1 MLKLDGTDGEKFYS
15 WELKPGSYSIGRG
28 ADADFQVPDK
38 TVSRI
43 HARIDVDESGQCF
56 IEDLDS
62 HNGTAVNGVRI
73 DSKKR
78 IKAEDALVL
87 GRAEFKLSTG
97 AESPFSSSGSPRTP
111 LAEEIPE
118 HSVFMSVDETKRPLP
133 RKASEIPE
141 LLPTLFDI
149 ARMLAQ
155 TDPKQEMLDKS
166 LKLISRIIPAERL
179 VILNIDDKTG
189 DVYTA
194 ARLVL
199 GKNEPGEL
207 QLSKTIINEIMEN
220 RASVLIG
227 NPMDDP
233 RFSDQKSIIMSEM
246 NSAMA
251 VPLFEEE
258 RVLGIL
264 YVDTTQPLHR
274 YNDDYLRV
282 LATFGNIIA
291 SRLINYN
298 LMEERQVREVLNAE
312 LRRASKIQRDLL
324 VTDIPNIEGYKLH
337 FFQEQSRSVGG
348 DLYDLQ
354 KISDRRMLLLVADVS
369 GKGLGAALLMSNILA
384 SFRIQYH
391 NPDFD
396 LARAVE
402 SVSLQLCNYSKSE
415 NFATLFAAI
424 LDFETN
430 SINYVNAGHN
440 PPLFI
445 NADGDLD
452 YLEATGMMI
461 GAFDFATWE
470 EKSIK
475 LSPSDLVLIFTD
487 GVTEA
492 DNGNVEQQYG
502 DDRLEQLA
510 VSARALAP
518 EELNQK
524 ILDDVDAFVGDA
536 PRSDDITTMILKR
549 E

>member
-1 MLKLDGTDGEKFYS
+1 
-15 WELKPGSYSIGRG
+15 
-28 ADADFQVPDK
+28 
-38 TVSRI
+38 
-43 HARIDVDESGQCF
+43 
-56 IEDLDS
+56 
-62 HNGTAVNGVRI
+62 
-73 DSKKR
+73 
-78 IKAEDALVL
+78 
-87 GRAEFKLSTG
+87 
-97 AESPFSSSGSPRTP
+97 
-111 LAEEIPE
+111 
-118 HSVFMSVDETKRPLP
+118 
-133 RKASEIPE
+133 
-141 LLPTLFDI
+141 
-149 ARMLAQ
+149 
-155 TDPKQEMLDKS
+155 
-166 LKLISRIIPAERL
+166 
-179 VILNIDDKTG
+179 
-189 DVYTA
+189 
-194 ARLVL
+194 
-199 GKNEPGEL
+199 
-207 QLSKTIINEIMEN
+207 
-220 RASVLIG
+220 
-227 NPMDDP
+227 
-233 RFSDQKSIIMSEM
+233 
-246 NSAMA
+246 
-251 VPLFEEE
+251 
-258 RVLGIL
+258 
-264 YVDTTQPLHR
+264 
-274 YNDDYLRV
+274 
-282 LATFGNIIA
+282 
-291 SRLINYN
+291 
-298 LMEERQVREVLNAE
+298 
-312 LRRASKIQRDLL
+312 
-324 VTDIPNIEGYKLH
+324 
-337 FFQEQSRSVGG
+337 
-348 DLYDLQ
+348 
-354 KISDRRMLLLVADVS
+354 MLLLVADVS

-402 SVSLQLCNYSKSE
+402 NVSLQLCNYSKSE

-430 SINYVNAGHN
+430 SLNYVNAGHN

-445 NADGDLD
+445 NADGDLE